1 VTGVATLVRHHL
13 RRDRWMIFWWCVG
26 GTVLYWSQAVS
37 VAGLYATQAE
47 FDKAAKAMD
56 DNAAFIAMAG
66 PARALDTVGGQVA
79 WQATAF
85 GAVVAGLMSMF
96 LIGRHSRAE
105 EEAGRDDLVRST
117 AIGRRAPLTS
127 ALIVALLA
135 NLLLGL
141 MVALS
146 LISVRP
152 GDTSLDGLPLP
163 VADSIGIGLGLT
175 ASGWFFSATALV
187 AAQLT
192 QSTRAMYGIA
202 GAVIGVAYGLRAIGD
217 VGNPALSWLSPIGW
231 YQAMHAFSGL
241 RWWPGLIMILA
252 AGAAVVAAYGLFGRR
267 DVGAGLLAAR
277 PGPAEA
283 GAGLRSGLGLAWRL
297 QRGAVYGWA
306 AGLFLTGLSYG
317 SIGDSVE
324 DLVGDSDFAEAFG
337 AGVTDNLV
345 DGFYATAIV
354 QLALI
359 ACGFAISSTLRPR
372 TEEEAGHSEVLLAAG
387 LSRRAWLGG
396 HVLVTVGG
404 TALVLVLGGVGLGI
418 GYAATTGD
426 ADAVL
431 GYAWPVLPYL
441 APVLALSAVA
451 RLLYG
456 LWPRGLVLA
465 WLPLVLAVVVLI
477 FGDVLQ
483 LPQWFQDASPFEHLA
498 LVPAQDFD
506 PLPVAAVALVAALIS
521 LAGQLAFRRR
531 DIG

>member
-1 VTGVATLVRHHL
+1 MTGVATLVRHHL

-37 VAGLYATQAE
+37 VAGLYATQAAE

-141 MVALS
+141 MVAFS
-146 LISVRP
+146 LISVRQ
-152 GDTSLDGLPLP
+152 GDTSLDE
-163 VADSIGIGLGLT
+163 
-175 ASGWFFSATALV
+175 
-187 AAQLT
+187 
-192 QSTRAMYGIA
+192 
-202 GAVIGVAYGLRAIGD
+202 LRAIGD

-231 YQAMHAFSGL
+231 YQAMHAFWGL
-241 RWWPGLIMILA
+241 RWWPVLIMILA

-306 AGLFLTGLSYG
+306 AGHFLTGLSYG

-372 TEEEAGHSEVLLAAG
+372 TEEEAGHSEVLLATG

-396 HVLVTVGG
+396 HVLVTPTPYSAMRGRFSLTWHPSWPSAPWPG
-404 TALVLVLGGVGLGI
+404 CSTACGRAGWCWHGCH
-418 GYAATTGD
+418 
-426 ADAVL
+426 
-431 GYAWPVLPYL
+431 
-441 APVLALSAVA
+441 SCS
-451 RLLYG
+451 
-456 LWPRGLVLA
+456 
-465 WLPLVLAVVVLI
+465 
-477 FGDVLQ
+477 Q
-483 LPQWFQDASPFEHLA
+483 SWF
-498 LVPAQDFD
+498 
-506 PLPVAAVALVAALIS
+506 
-521 LAGQLAFRRR
+521 
-531 DIG
+531 

>member
-1 VTGVATLVRHHL
+1 VTGVGTLLRQHL
-13 RRDRWMIFWWCVG
+13 RRDRWMIMWWCIG
-26 GTVLYWSQAVS
+26 GTLLYWSQAIS

-47 FDKAAKAMD
+47 FDKAARAMD

-85 GAVVAGLMSMF
+85 GAVVVGLMSMF

-105 EEAGRDDLVRST
+105 EESGRDELVRST

-127 ALIVALLA
+127 ALAVALVA
-135 NLLLGL
+135 NLALGL
-141 MVALS
+141 LVSLS
-146 LISVRP
+146 LISFRP
-152 GDTSLDGLPLP
+152 GDATLDELPLP
-163 VADSIGIGLGLT
+163 VVDSIGIGLGLT
-175 ASGWFFSATALV
+175 ACGWVFSGTALV

-202 GAVIGVAYGLRAIGD
+202 GSVIGSAYGLRAIGD

-241 RWWPGLIMILA
+241 RWWPALIMLA
-252 AGAAVVAAYGLFGRR
+252 AAAAAVAGAYGLFGRR

-277 PGPAEA
+277 PGAAEA
-283 GAGLRSGLGLAWRL
+283 GPGLRSGLGLAWRI
-297 QRGAVYGWA
+297 QRGALYGWA

-359 ACGFAISSTLRPR
+359 ASGFAISSTLRPR
-372 TEEEAGHSEVLLAAG
+372 AEEEAGHSEVLLATG
-387 LSRRAWLGG
+387 LSRRAWLGA

-404 TALVLVLGGVGLGI
+404 TTLVLALGGLGLGV

-426 ADAVL
+426 GDAVL
-431 GYAWPVLPYL
+431 RYAWPVLPYL
-441 APVLALSAVA
+441 APVLVLSAVA

-456 LWPRGLVLA
+456 LVPRWLVLA
-465 WLPLVLAVVVLI
+465 WLPLVLAVVVLL

-483 LPQWFQDASPFEHLA
+483 LPQWLQDVSPFEHLA
-498 LVPAQDFD
+498 LVPAEDFD
-506 PLPVAAVALVAALIS
+506 PLPVALVALLAALVS
-521 LAGQLAFRRR
+521 LAGQMAFRRR